1 LLEYAHRIVG
11 AQHAHRA
18 READRLRAFRS
29 SCKHDGGRRDGE
41 VRPVM
46 LADAKDVE
54 TDLVGQLD
62 FF

>member
-1 LLEYAHRIVG
+1 LLEHAHRIVG

-29 SCKHDGGRRDGE
+29 GREHDGGRRDGE
-41 VRPVM
+41 VRPVV
-46 LADAKDVE
+46 LADAEDVE